1 MRISLHNK
9 LALIFG
15 PRPPLN
21 WLLLCVVSVCV
32 LIVLLGSSS
41 NTYDP
46 GTDSVIPVSSSKYR
60 KLKEQAL
67 NDYLELQNLGQNRAG
82 DFILCGKE
90 KENYVPCY
98 NVSANLL
105 AGLKDGDEFDRHC
118 EISRD
123 RDHCLIRPPKDYKT
137 PLTWPTGRDIVWS
150 GNVKLSKDQFLSSGS
165 MTKRLIFFSLTI
177 GITRC

>member
-1 MRISLHNK
+1 MSFFLHLLSSGLPKVDMRISVHNK
-9 LALIFG
+9 LGLIFG
-15 PRPPLN
+15 PRPPFN

-32 LIVLLGSSS
+32 LIVLLESSS
-41 NTYDP
+41 NISDP
-46 GTDSVIPVSSSKYR
+46 GTGSVIPVSSSKYR

-90 KENYVPCY
+90 KENFVPCY

-105 AGLKDGDEFDRHC
+105 AGLKDGDEFDRHR
-118 EISRD
+118 EILRD

-137 PLTWPTGRDIVWS
+137 PLTWPTGRDMVWS
-150 GNVKLSKDQFLSSGS
+150 CIS
-165 MTKRLIFFSLTI
+165 
-177 GITRC
+177 